1 MDDRDFNL
9 TRAAH
14 GVPTANSFSF
24 WRAFARYWRESVR
37 YFGWWRSFREMA
49 IATWSAMIE
58 LLPSRRKARFGDLDY
73 DWEHSVDTT
82 RSNVGFKTQFLTG
95 VMGRP
100 YFATEPWLFEQ
111 IMQAATTAVS
121 NQQSAISQGSVV
133 PSALRDF
140 TFIDLGS
147 GKGRVLLMAAQYGF
161 KRTVGV
167 EFMPELHHVAE
178 KNLAGYA
185 SEKQQCQQIESACMD
200 ARDFQFPPGPLVVY
214 LFNPFSEP
222 TFAQVLENLR
232 RSIEQS
238 PRPVYVA
245 YRFMEHEKVLAEA
258 GWLEKIAGTEQ
269 WVVYKNRVIARDR
282 RNRASSDFTTEHDL
296 L

>member
-14 GVPTANSFSF
+14 GVPTANSFF

-37 YFGWWRSFREMA
+37 YFGWWRSMRELVSTTCDA
-49 IATWSAMIE
+49 LLQ
-58 LLPSRRKARFGDLDY
+58 LLPSRRKAAFGDLDY

-269 WVVYKNRVIARDR
+269 WAVYKNRVIARDR